1 MSSWVENQQQEA
13 FAVYKRY
20 VMVKLHFGPG
30 DTYDYTL
37 YNGASKITLR
47 AFLAKTKPEKARFIQ
62 LANRLKGIPSEE
74 FFFAQARYDNLE
86 LHKLLDTNAL
96 NIYRDWKEQFG
107 DTDSFLQNA
116 AGELRRFSLQA
127 LKESDSTLTETV
139 AALLGSGDDR
149 FIEPLAWILQSNPEI
164 GTEVRVN
171 AESNIIH
178 KMRLER
184 VIKIQKFYSYFC
196 II

>member
-1 MSSWVENQQQEA
+1 MSSWIENQQQEA

-20 VMVKLHFGPG
+20 VSVRLHFGPG
-30 DTYDYTL
+30 SSYDYTT
-37 YNGASKITLR
+37 YSGANKITLR
-47 AFLAKTKPEKARFIQ
+47 AFLAKTKPEKVKFIQ
-62 LANRLKGIPSEE
+62 LANRLRGISHEE
-74 FFFAQARYDNLE
+74 FFFAQARYENLDI
-86 LHKLLDTNAL
+86 HKLLDVEAL
-96 NIYRDWKEQFG
+96 DIYKDWKEQYG
-107 DTDSFLQNA
+107 DQDNFLMNA

-127 LKESDSTLTETV
+127 VGDSDSTLIETV
-139 AALLGSGDDR
+139 AGLLGSGDDR

-164 GTEVRVN
+164 VTDVRVN